1 MSEPEQVASLIGDIY
16 DAALDPSRWT
26 AVLRRARDV
35 VGGSAAVVFSK
46 DARTKRLQ
54 IYHHCGGMDPHYRQ
68 LYFDHY
74 EKLDPTTGVQVMS
87 GIGEPIGTVD
97 IMPIED
103 FQKTSFYQEW
113 RRPQGVV
120 DFVAAAL
127 DKTATCAVLF
137 GVFRQHQH
145 GFVDDDT
152 RWRMRQ
158 IVPHIRRAILI
169 GKVIEDKTAE
179 AATFADALDG
189 LSAGMFV
196 VDAEGRIVHS
206 NASGQ
211 ALLDDGTALDG
222 AHGRIRPTDAVAAR
236 ALKDIVAASGDDA
249 AKGIKGIMSIKGIAV
264 PLTGRDG
271 QRYAAHVLP
280 LTTSDRRRTGARYEA
295 VAAVFVRKAEIE
307 APSAPDIIAK
317 HYRLTPTELR
327 VLLAIVDIGGV
338 RETSEAL
345 GIGEATVK
353 THLHRVFGKT
363 GASRQADLVKL
374 VAGFSSP
381 LAS

>member
-1 MSEPEQVASLIGDIY
+1 MSDTEQVASLIGDIY

-26 AVLRRARDV
+26 AVLRRTRDV

-97 IMPIED
+97 IMAIED
-103 FQKTSFYQEW
+103 FQKTRFYQEW

-127 DKTATCAVLF
+127 DRTATCAVLF
-137 GVFRQHQH
+137 GVFRQHRH

-169 GKVIEDKTAE
+169 SKVIEDKTAE

-196 VDAEGRIVHS
+196 VDVEGRIVHS

-211 ALLDDGTALDG
+211 ALLDDGAALDG
-222 AHGRIRPTDAVAAR
+222 AHGRIRPTDAAAAR
-236 ALKDIVAASGDDA
+236 ALKDVVAASGDNA
-249 AKGIKGIMSIKGIAV
+249 ARGIKGGIKGIAV
-264 PLTGRDG
+264 PLTGSDG

-280 LTTSDRRRTGARYEA
+280 LTTGNRRRTGARYEA

-317 HYRLTPTELR
+317 HYQLTPTELR

-374 VAGFSSP
+374 VASFSSP

>member
-1 MSEPEQVASLIGDIY
+1 MSDTEQVASLIGDIY

-26 AVLRRARDV
+26 AVLRRTRDV

-145 GFVDDDT
+145 GFVDNDT

-211 ALLDDGTALDG
+211 ALLDDGAALDG
-222 AHGRIRPTDAVAAR
+222 AHGRIRPTDAAAAR
-236 ALKDIVAASGDDA
+236 ALKDVVAASGDNA
-249 AKGIKGIMSIKGIAV
+249 AMGIKGIAV

-280 LTTSDRRRTGARYEA
+280 LTTGDRRRTRARYEA

-317 HYRLTPTELR
+317 HYQLTPTELR

-374 VAGFSSP
+374 VASFSSP

>member
-1 MSEPEQVASLIGDIY
+1 MSDTEQVASLIGDIY

-26 AVLRRARDV
+26 AVLRQARDV

-68 LYFDHY
+68 LYFDQY

-97 IMPIED
+97 IMALED
-103 FQKTSFYQEW
+103 FQKTRFYQEW

-145 GFVDDDT
+145 GFVDNDT

-169 GKVIEDKTAE
+169 GKVIEHKTAE

-211 ALLDDGTALDG
+211 ALLEDGAALDG
-222 AHGRIRPTDAVAAR
+222 AHGRIRPTDAAAAR

-249 AKGIKGIMSIKGIAV
+249 AMGIKGVAV

-271 QRYAAHVLP
+271 ERYAAHVLP
-280 LTTSDRRRTGARYEA
+280 LTAGARRLTYASYAA
-295 VAAVFVRKAEIE
+295 VAAVFVRKAAIE
-307 APSAPDIIAK
+307 APLAPEIIAN
-317 HYRLTPTELR
+317 HYQLTPTELR
-327 VLLAIVDIGGV
+327 VLLTIVDIGGV

-345 GIGEATVK
+345 GIGESTVK

-374 VAGFSSP
+374 VASFSSP
-381 LAS
+381 LAA

>member
-1 MSEPEQVASLIGDIY
+1 MSDAEQVDSLIGDIY

-26 AVLRRARDV
+26 AVLRQARDV
-35 VGGSAAVVFSK
+35 VGGSAAVVVSK
-46 DARTKRLQ
+46 DARTKCLQ
-54 IYHHCGGMDPHYRQ
+54 IYHHCGGMDPYYRQ
-68 LYFDHY
+68 LYFDQF

-87 GIGEPIGTVD
+87 EIGEPIGTVD
-97 IMPIED
+97 VMALEE
-103 FQKTSFYQEW
+103 FQKTRFYQEW

-120 DFVAAAL
+120 DFVTAAL
-127 DKTATCAVLF
+127 DKTASRAVLF

-158 IVPHIRRAILI
+158 IVPHIRRAVLI
-169 GKVIEDKTAE
+169 GKVIEHKTAE
-179 AATFADALDG
+179 ATTFADALDG

-196 VDAEGRIVHS
+196 VDAEGRIVHT
-206 NASGQ
+206 NTSGR
-211 ALLDDGTALDG
+211 ALLEDGAALGG
-222 AHGRIRPTDAVAAR
+222 AHGRIRPTDAAAGR
-236 ALKDIVAASGDDA
+236 TLKDIVAAAGHGDKA
-249 AKGIKGIMSIKGIAV
+249 INTKGIAV

-280 LTTSDRRRTGARYEA
+280 LTAGTRQRASASYSA

-307 APSAPDIIAK
+307 APSEPEIIAK
-317 HYRLTPTELR
+317 HFQLTPTELR
-327 VLLAIVDIGGV
+327 VLLSIVDIGGV

-345 GIGEATVK
+345 GIGESTVK
-353 THLHRVFGKT
+353 THLHRVYGKT

-374 VAGFSSP
+374 VASFSSP

>member
-1 MSEPEQVASLIGDIY
+1 MSDTEQVASLIGDIY

-26 AVLRRARDV
+26 AVLRQARDV
-35 VGGSAAVVFSK
+35 VRGSAAVVFSK

-54 IYHHCGGMDPHYRQ
+54 IYHHCGGMDPYYRQ
-68 LYFDHY
+68 LYFDEY
-74 EKLDPTTGVQVMS
+74 QKLDPTTGAQVMS
-87 GIGEPIGTVD
+87 AIGQPIGTAD
-97 IMPIED
+97 IMAIED
-103 FQKTSFYQEW
+103 FQKTRFHQEW

-120 DFVAAAL
+120 DFIAAAL
-127 DKTATCAVLF
+127 DKTATRAVLF
-137 GVFRQHQH
+137 GVFRQRQH
-145 GFVDDDT
+145 GFVDEDA

-169 GKVIEDKTAE
+169 GKVIEHKTAE

-189 LSAGMFV
+189 LSTGMFV

-211 ALLDDGTALDG
+211 ALLDDGDALDG
-222 AHGRIRPTDAVAAR
+222 AHGRIRPTDAAAAR

-249 AKGIKGIMSIKGIAV
+249 AMGIKGIAV

-271 QRYAAHVLP
+271 ERYAAHVLP
-280 LTTSDRRRTGARYEA
+280 LTAGARRLGSGGNAA

-307 APSAPDIIAK
+307 APSTPDIIAK
-317 HYRLTPTELR
+317 HYQLTPTELR

-353 THLHRVFGKT
+353 THLHRVYGKT

-374 VAGFSSP
+374 VASFSSP

>member
-1 MSEPEQVASLIGDIY
+1 MSDTEQVASLIGDIY

-26 AVLRRARDV
+26 AVLQRTRDV

-127 DKTATCAVLF
+127 DRTATCAVLF

-145 GFVDDDT
+145 GFVDNDT
-152 RWRMRQ
+152 RRRMRQ

-169 GKVIEDKTAE
+169 GKVIEHKTAE

-211 ALLDDGTALDG
+211 ALLDDGAALDG
-222 AHGRIRPTDAVAAR
+222 AHGRIRPTDAAAAR
-236 ALKDIVAASGDDA
+236 ALKDVVAASGDNA
-249 AKGIKGIMSIKGIAV
+249 AMGIKGIAV

-280 LTTSDRRRTGARYEA
+280 LTTGDRRRTRARYEA

-317 HYRLTPTELR
+317 HYQLTPTELR

-374 VAGFSSP
+374 VASFSSP

>member
-1 MSEPEQVASLIGDIY
+1 MSDTEQVASLIGNIY

-26 AVLRRARDV
+26 AVLRQARDV

-74 EKLDPTTGVQVMS
+74 ERLDPTTGVQVMS
-87 GIGEPIGTVD
+87 RIGEPIGTVD
-97 IMPIED
+97 IMAIED
-103 FQKTSFYQEW
+103 FQKTRFYQEW

-152 RWRMRQ
+152 RRRMRQ

-169 GKVIEDKTAE
+169 GKVIEHKTAE

-211 ALLDDGTALDG
+211 ALLDDGAALDG
-222 AHGRIRPTDAVAAR
+222 AHGRIRPTDAAAAR
-236 ALKDIVAASGDDA
+236 ALKDLVAASGDDA
-249 AKGIKGIMSIKGIAV
+249 AIAIKGIAV
-264 PLTGRDG
+264 PLKGRDG

-280 LTTSDRRRTGARYEA
+280 LTAGARRLGYASYEA

-307 APSAPDIIAK
+307 APFAPDIIAK
-317 HYRLTPTELR
+317 HYQLTPTELR

-374 VAGFSSP
+374 VASFSSP

>member
-1 MSEPEQVASLIGDIY
+1 MSDTEQVDSLIGNIY

-26 AVLRRARDV
+26 AVLRQARDV

-74 EKLDPTTGVQVMS
+74 ERLDPTTGVQVMS

-97 IMPIED
+97 IMAIED
-103 FQKTSFYQEW
+103 FQKTRFYQEW

-127 DKTATCAVLF
+127 DKTATGAVLF

-152 RWRMRQ
+152 RRRMRQ
-158 IVPHIRRAILI
+158 IVPHIRRAVLI
-169 GKVIEDKTAE
+169 GKVIEHKTAE

-211 ALLDDGTALDG
+211 ALLEDGAALDG
-222 AHGRIRPTDAVAAR
+222 AHGRIRPTDAAAAR
-236 ALKDIVAASGDDA
+236 ALKDIVAASGGDA
-249 AKGIKGIMSIKGIAV
+249 AMGIKGVAV

-271 QRYAAHVLP
+271 ERYAAHVLP
-280 LTTSDRRRTGARYEA
+280 LTAGARRLTYASYAA
-295 VAAVFVRKAEIE
+295 VAAVFVRKAAIE
-307 APSAPDIIAK
+307 APLAPEIIAN
-317 HYRLTPTELR
+317 HYQLTPTELR
-327 VLLAIVDIGGV
+327 VLLTIVDIGGV

-345 GIGEATVK
+345 GIGKSTVK

-374 VAGFSSP
+374 VASFSSP
-381 LAS
+381 LAA

>member
-1 MSEPEQVASLIGDIY
+1 MSDTEQVASLIGDIY

-26 AVLRRARDV
+26 AVLRRTRDV

-127 DKTATCAVLF
+127 DKTATRAVLF
-137 GVFRQHQH
+137 GVFRQHRH

-169 GKVIEDKTAE
+169 GKVIEHKTAE

-211 ALLDDGTALDG
+211 ALLDDGAALDG
-222 AHGRIRPTDAVAAR
+222 AHGRIRPTDAAAAR
-236 ALKDIVAASGDDA
+236 ALKDVVAASGDNA
-249 AKGIKGIMSIKGIAV
+249 AMGIKGIAV

-280 LTTSDRRRTGARYEA
+280 LTTGDRRRTGARYEA
-295 VAAVFVRKAEIE
+295 VAAVFVRKAEIK
-307 APSAPDIIAK
+307 APSALDIIAK
-317 HYRLTPTELR
+317 HYQLTPTELR

-374 VAGFSSP
+374 VASFSSP

>member
-1 MSEPEQVASLIGDIY
+1 MSDTEQVAALIGDIY

-26 AVLRRARDV
+26 AVLQRTRDV
-35 VGGSAAVVFSK
+35 IGGSAAVVFSK

-127 DKTATCAVLF
+127 DKTATRAVLF
-137 GVFRQHQH
+137 GVFRQHRH

-211 ALLDDGTALDG
+211 ALLDDGAALDG
-222 AHGRIRPTDAVAAR
+222 AHGRIRPTDAAAAR
-236 ALKDIVAASGDDA
+236 ALKDVVAASGDNA
-249 AKGIKGIMSIKGIAV
+249 AMGIKGIAV

-280 LTTSDRRRTGARYEA
+280 LTTGDRRRTGARYEA

-317 HYRLTPTELR
+317 HYQLTPTELR

-338 RETSEAL
+338 RGTSEAL

-374 VAGFSSP
+374 VASFSSP
-381 LAS
+381 LAN

>member
-1 MSEPEQVASLIGDIY
+1 MSDTEQVASLIGDIY

-26 AVLRRARDV
+26 AVLRRTRDV
-35 VGGSAAVVFSK
+35 IGGSAAVVFSK

-54 IYHHCGGMDPHYRQ
+54 IYHHCGGMDPSYRQ
-68 LYFDHY
+68 LYFDQY
-74 EKLDPTTGVQVMS
+74 ETLDPTTGAQVMS
-87 GIGEPIGTVD
+87 AIGQPIGTAD
-97 IMPIED
+97 IMAIED
-103 FQKTSFYQEW
+103 FQKTRFYQEW

-120 DFVAAAL
+120 DFVAASL
-127 DKTATCAVLF
+127 DKTATRAVLF

-169 GKVIEDKTAE
+169 GKVIEHKTAE

-196 VDAEGRIVHS
+196 VDAEGRIVHT
-206 NASGQ
+206 NTSGQ
-211 ALLDDGTALDG
+211 ALLDDGDALDG
-222 AHGRIRPTDAVAAR
+222 AHGRIRPTDAAAAR

-249 AKGIKGIMSIKGIAV
+249 AIGIKGIAV

-271 QRYAAHVLP
+271 ERYAAHVLP
-280 LTTSDRRRTGARYEA
+280 LTSGARRLGSGGNAA

-317 HYRLTPTELR
+317 HYQLTPTELR

-353 THLHRVFGKT
+353 THLHRVYGKT

-374 VAGFSSP
+374 VASFSSP

>member
-1 MSEPEQVASLIGDIY
+1 MSDTEQVASLIGDIY

-26 AVLRRARDV
+26 AVLRRTRDV

-74 EKLDPTTGVQVMS
+74 EKLDPTTGVQVIS

-97 IMPIED
+97 IMAIED
-103 FQKTSFYQEW
+103 FQKTRFYQEW

-127 DKTATCAVLF
+127 DRTATCAVLF
-137 GVFRQHQH
+137 GVFRQHRH

-169 GKVIEDKTAE
+169 SKVIEDKTAE

-211 ALLDDGTALDG
+211 ALLDDGAALDG
-222 AHGRIRPTDAVAAR
+222 AHGRIRPTDAAAAR
-236 ALKDIVAASGDDA
+236 ALKDVVAASGDNA
-249 AKGIKGIMSIKGIAV
+249 AMGIKGIAV

-271 QRYAAHVLP
+271 KRYAAHVLP
-280 LTTSDRRRTGARYEA
+280 LTMGARRRTGARYEA

-317 HYRLTPTELR
+317 HYQLTPTELR

-374 VAGFSSP
+374 VASFSSP

>member
-1 MSEPEQVASLIGDIY
+1 MSDTEQVASLIGEIY

-35 VGGSAAVVFSK
+35 VGGSAAVVFSN
-46 DARTKRLQ
+46 DAGSKGLH
-54 IYHHCGGMDPHYRQ
+54 IYHHCGGMDPYYRQ
-68 LYFDHY
+68 LYFDQF
-74 EKLDPTTGVQVMS
+74 EKLDPTTVVQVMS
-87 GIGEPIGTVD
+87 EIGEPISTVD
-97 IMPIED
+97 IMALEE
-103 FQKTSFYQEW
+103 FQKTRLYQEW

-120 DFVAAAL
+120 DFVTAVL
-127 DKTATCAVLF
+127 DRTASRAVLF

-158 IVPHIRRAILI
+158 IVPHIRRAVLI
-169 GKVIEDKTAE
+169 GKVIEHKTAE
-179 AATFADALDG
+179 ATTFADALDG

-196 VDAEGRIVHS
+196 LDAEGRIVHT
-206 NASGQ
+206 NASGR
-211 ALLDDGTALDG
+211 ALLEDGAALDG
-222 AHGRIRPTDAVAAR
+222 AHGRIRPTDAAAGR
-236 ALKDIVAASGDDA
+236 TLKDIVAAASHGDRA
-249 AKGIKGIMSIKGIAV
+249 INTRGIAV

-280 LTTSDRRRTGARYEA
+280 LTTGARQRATASYSA

-307 APSAPDIIAK
+307 APLAPEIIAK
-317 HYRLTPTELR
+317 HYQLTPTELR
-327 VLLAIVDIGGV
+327 VLLSIVEIGGV

>member
-1 MSEPEQVASLIGDIY
+1 MSGPEQVASLIGDIY

-26 AVLRRARDV
+26 AVLQRTRDV

-74 EKLDPTTGVQVMS
+74 EKLDPTTGAQVMS

-97 IMPIED
+97 IMAIED
-103 FQKTSFYQEW
+103 FQKTRFYQEW

-169 GKVIEDKTAE
+169 GKVIEHKTAE
-179 AATFADALDG
+179 AATFADTLDG
-189 LSAGMFV
+189 LSAAMFV
-196 VDAEGRIVHS
+196 VDAEGRVVHS

-211 ALLDDGTALDG
+211 ALLDDGAALDG
-222 AHGRIRPTDAVAAR
+222 AHGRIRPTDAAAAR
-236 ALKDIVAASGDDA
+236 ALKDLVAASGDDA
-249 AKGIKGIMSIKGIAV
+249 ANGIKGIAV

-280 LTTSDRRRTGARYEA
+280 LIAGERRRAGARYEA
-295 VAAVFVRKAEIE
+295 VAAVFVRKAEIV

-317 HYRLTPTELR
+317 HYQLTPTELR

-374 VAGFSSP
+374 VASFSSP

>member
-1 MSEPEQVASLIGDIY
+1 MSDTEQVASLIGDIY

-26 AVLRRARDV
+26 AVLRRTRDV

-97 IMPIED
+97 IMAIAD
-103 FQKTSFYQEW
+103 FQKTRFYQEW

-127 DKTATCAVLF
+127 DRTATCAVLF
-137 GVFRQHQH
+137 GVFRQHRH

-169 GKVIEDKTAE
+169 SKVIEDKTAE

-211 ALLDDGTALDG
+211 ALLDDGAALDG
-222 AHGRIRPTDAVAAR
+222 AHGRIRPTDAAAAR
-236 ALKDIVAASGDDA
+236 ALKDVVAASGDNA
-249 AKGIKGIMSIKGIAV
+249 AMGIKGIAV
-264 PLTGRDG
+264 PLTGSDG

-280 LTTSDRRRTGARYEA
+280 LTMGARRRTGARYEA

-317 HYRLTPTELR
+317 HYQLTPTELR

-374 VAGFSSP
+374 VASFSSP

>member
-1 MSEPEQVASLIGDIY
+1 MFDTEQVDSLIGDIY

-26 AVLRRARDV
+26 AVLRQARDI

-46 DARTKRLQ
+46 DARTRRLQ
-54 IYHHCGGMDPHYRQ
+54 IYHHCGGMDPYYRQ
-68 LYFDHY
+68 LYFDQF

-87 GIGEPIGTVD
+87 EIGEPIGTVD
-97 IMPIED
+97 IMALEE
-103 FQKTSFYQEW
+103 FQKTRFYLEW

-120 DFVAAAL
+120 DFVTAAL
-127 DKTATCAVLF
+127 DKTASRAVLF

-158 IVPHIRRAILI
+158 IVPHIRRAVLI
-169 GKVIEDKTAE
+169 GKVIEHKTAE
-179 AATFADALDG
+179 ATTFADALDG

-206 NASGQ
+206 NASGR
-211 ALLDDGTALDG
+211 ALLEDGAALDG
-222 AHGRIRPTDAVAAR
+222 AHGRIRPIDAAAGR
-236 ALKDIVAASGDDA
+236 TLKDIVAAAGHGDKA
-249 AKGIKGIMSIKGIAV
+249 INTKGIAV

-280 LTTSDRRRTGARYEA
+280 LTAGARQRASASYSA

-307 APSAPDIIAK
+307 APWAPEIIAK
-317 HYRLTPTELR
+317 HFQLTPTELR
-327 VLLAIVDIGGV
+327 VLLSIVDIGGV

-374 VAGFSSP
+374 VASFSSP

>member
-1 MSEPEQVASLIGDIY
+1 MSDTEQVASLIGDIY

-26 AVLRRARDV
+26 AVLRRTRDV
-35 VGGSAAVVFSK
+35 IGGSAAVVFSK

-54 IYHHCGGMDPHYRQ
+54 IYHHCGGMDPSYRQ
-68 LYFDHY
+68 LYFDQY
-74 EKLDPTTGVQVMS
+74 EKLDPTTGAQVMS
-87 GIGEPIGTVD
+87 AIGQPIGTAD
-97 IMPIED
+97 IMAIED
-103 FQKTSFYQEW
+103 FQKTRFYQEW

-127 DKTATCAVLF
+127 DKTATRAVLF

-145 GFVDDDT
+145 GFVDDNT

-169 GKVIEDKTAE
+169 GKVIEHKTAE
-179 AATFADALDG
+179 ATTFADALDG

-196 VDAEGRIVHS
+196 VDAEGRIVHT
-206 NASGQ
+206 NTSGQ
-211 ALLDDGTALDG
+211 ALLDDGDALDG
-222 AHGRIRPTDAVAAR
+222 SHGRIRPTDAAAAR

-249 AKGIKGIMSIKGIAV
+249 AIGIRGGIKGIAV
-264 PLTGRDG
+264 PLMGRDG

-280 LTTSDRRRTGARYEA
+280 LNAGARQRASASYAA

-317 HYRLTPTELR
+317 HYQLTPTELR

-374 VAGFSSP
+374 VASFSSP

>member
-1 MSEPEQVASLIGDIY
+1 MSDTEQVASLIGDIY

-26 AVLRRARDV
+26 AVLRQARDV

-68 LYFDHY
+68 LYFDQY

-97 IMPIED
+97 IMALED
-103 FQKTSFYQEW
+103 FQKTRFYQEW

-145 GFVDDDT
+145 GFVDNDT

-169 GKVIEDKTAE
+169 GKVIEHKTAE

-211 ALLDDGTALDG
+211 ALLDDGAALDG
-222 AHGRIRPTDAVAAR
+222 AHGRIRPTDAAAAR
-236 ALKDIVAASGDDA
+236 ALKDLVAASGDDA
-249 AKGIKGIMSIKGIAV
+249 AIAIKGIAV
-264 PLTGRDG
+264 PLKGRDG

-280 LTTSDRRRTGARYEA
+280 LTAGARRLGYASYEA

-307 APSAPDIIAK
+307 APFAPDIIAK
-317 HYRLTPTELR
+317 HYQLTPTELR

-374 VAGFSSP
+374 VASFSSP

>member
-1 MSEPEQVASLIGDIY
+1 MSGPEQVASLIGDIY

-26 AVLRRARDV
+26 AVLQRTRDV

-46 DARTKRLQ
+46 DAHTKRLQ

-74 EKLDPTTGVQVMS
+74 EKLDPTTGAQVMS

-97 IMPIED
+97 IMAIED
-103 FQKTSFYQEW
+103 FQKTRFYQEW

-169 GKVIEDKTAE
+169 GKVIEHKTAE
-179 AATFADALDG
+179 AATFADTLDG
-189 LSAGMFV
+189 LSAAMFV
-196 VDAEGRIVHS
+196 VDAEGRVVHS

-211 ALLDDGTALDG
+211 ALLDDGAALDG
-222 AHGRIRPTDAVAAR
+222 AHGRIRPTDAAAAR
-236 ALKDIVAASGDDA
+236 ALKDLVAASGDDA
-249 AKGIKGIMSIKGIAV
+249 ANGIKGIAV

-280 LTTSDRRRTGARYEA
+280 LIAGERRRAGARYEA
-295 VAAVFVRKAEIE
+295 VAAVFVRKAEIV

-317 HYRLTPTELR
+317 HYQLTPTELR

-374 VAGFSSP
+374 VASFSSP

>member
-1 MSEPEQVASLIGDIY
+1 MSDTEQVASLIGDIY

-26 AVLRRARDV
+26 AVLRRTRDV

-97 IMPIED
+97 IMAIED
-103 FQKTSFYQEW
+103 FQKTRFYQEW

-127 DKTATCAVLF
+127 DRTATCAVLF
-137 GVFRQHQH
+137 GVFRQHRH

-169 GKVIEDKTAE
+169 SKVIEDKTAE

-211 ALLDDGTALDG
+211 ALLDDGAALDG
-222 AHGRIRPTDAVAAR
+222 AHGRIRPTDAAAAR
-236 ALKDIVAASGDDA
+236 ALKDVVAASGDNA
-249 AKGIKGIMSIKGIAV
+249 AMGIKGIAV
-264 PLTGRDG
+264 PLTGSDG
-271 QRYAAHVLP
+271 KRYAAHVLP
-280 LTTSDRRRTGARYEA
+280 LTTGNRRRTGARYEA

-317 HYRLTPTELR
+317 HYQLTPTELR

-345 GIGEATVK
+345 GIGEAAVK

-374 VAGFSSP
+374 VASFSSP

>member
-1 MSEPEQVASLIGDIY
+1 MSDTEQVASLIGDIY

-26 AVLRRARDV
+26 AVLRRTRDV

-46 DARTKRLQ
+46 DARTKRLH
-54 IYHHCGGMDPHYRQ
+54 IYHHCGGMDPHYRR

-74 EKLDPTTGVQVMS
+74 EKLDPTTGAQVMS

-97 IMPIED
+97 IMAIDD
-103 FQKTSFYQEW
+103 FQKTRFYQEW

-127 DKTATCAVLF
+127 DKTATRAILF

-145 GFVDDDT
+145 GFVDDET

-158 IVPHIRRAILI
+158 LVPHIRRAILI
-169 GKVIEDKTAE
+169 GKVIEHKTAE

-211 ALLDDGTALDG
+211 ALLDDGAALDG
-222 AHGRIRPTDAVAAR
+222 AHGMIRPTDAAAAR

-249 AKGIKGIMSIKGIAV
+249 AMGIKDIAV

-271 QRYAAHVLP
+271 QHYAAHVLP
-280 LTTSDRRRTGARYEA
+280 LIAGERRRAGARYEA

-307 APSAPDIIAK
+307 APSALGIIAK
-317 HYRLTPTELR
+317 HYQLTPTELR

-353 THLHRVFGKT
+353 THLHHVYGKT
-363 GASRQADLVKL
+363 GASRHADLVKL
-374 VAGFSSP
+374 VASFSSP

>member
-1 MSEPEQVASLIGDIY
+1 MSDTEQVASLIGNIY

-26 AVLRRARDV
+26 AVLRQARDV

-74 EKLDPTTGVQVMS
+74 ERLDPTTGVQVMS

-97 IMPIED
+97 IMAIED
-103 FQKTSFYQEW
+103 FQKTRFYQEW

-127 DKTATCAVLF
+127 DKTATRAVLF

-145 GFVDDDT
+145 GFVDDNT

-169 GKVIEDKTAE
+169 GKVIEHKTAE

-211 ALLDDGTALDG
+211 ALLEDGAALDG
-222 AHGRIRPTDAVAAR
+222 AHGRIRPTDAAAAR

-249 AKGIKGIMSIKGIAV
+249 AMGIKGVAV

-271 QRYAAHVLP
+271 ERYAAHVLP
-280 LTTSDRRRTGARYEA
+280 LTAGARRLTYASYAA
-295 VAAVFVRKAEIE
+295 VAAVFVRKAAIE
-307 APSAPDIIAK
+307 APLAPEIIAN
-317 HYRLTPTELR
+317 HYQLTPTELR
-327 VLLAIVDIGGV
+327 VLLTIVDIGGV

-345 GIGEATVK
+345 GIGESTVK

-374 VAGFSSP
+374 VASFSSP
-381 LAS
+381 LAA